1 LLDFYDDV
9 IVVLIIIICL
19 VRIRLYAIF
28 LNRINYRNFTEN
40 NFIEFIWTICPALI
54 LIFIAIPSLQTL
66 YILED
71 IFKVNL
77 VIKSVGYQWYWSYEY
92 RNFLNLEFDSYLTE
106 SKFRLLDTDNS
117 LVVPLNSYICIV
129 VTGSDVIHSWRI
141 PSLGLKTDAIPGRLN
156 QIIFLARR
164 CGIFFGQCSE
174 ICGVNHR
181 FIPIKLEVVPLKYFF
196 NWVDF
201 LG

>member
-1 LLDFYDDV
+1 MGLVDDTDFFSDICSLSTLKLLDFYDDV

-71 IFKVNL
+71 MFKVNL

-117 LVVPLNSYICIV
+117 LVVPLNSYVCIV
-129 VTGSDVIHSWRI
+129 VPGSDVIHS
-141 PSLGLKTDAIPGRLN
+141 
-156 QIIFLARR
+156 
-164 CGIFFGQCSE
+164 
-174 ICGVNHR
+174 
-181 FIPIKLEVVPLKYFF
+181 
-196 NWVDF
+196 
-201 LG
+201 